1 MMPDQSRTPDL
12 VELYQRGADAF
23 NAGDLDTFIGFYAPD
38 AVIEMV
44 GIFGTWE
51 GRAAI
56 RAFFEDW
63 LGAFDEVRLE
73 FEAVRDLGNDVFFG
87 VLVQEG
93 RRQANAGWVQLRSG
107 YVSTVVD
114 GLIERTTYYLDI
126 DEARAAAERLAQER
140 G

>member
-1 MMPDQSRTPDL
+1 MPEESTTPDRA
-12 VELYQRGADAF
+12 ELAQRAADAF
-23 NAGDLDTFIGFYAPD
+23 NARDLDAVMGFYAPH
-38 AVIEMV
+38 AIVEMLEV
-44 GIFGTWE
+44 FGTWE

-93 RRQANAGWVQLRSG
+93 RRQGNAGWVQLRSG